1 MDAGVHTLRM
11 RNDPSP
17 ARATLRALA
26 EVLEHTLDA
35 LVTVDTLGRIRVWN
49 ARAAQVFGWSAQE
62 AVGQDFFELLVPDH
76 TRSSLNTRFAGFF
89 SQGRPE
95 ALSRVDNLVLRGR
108 EDSAVPVCLHAAV
121 VMLNEG
127 RFVNLFVKDL
137 SEEVESQARI
147 MYESQLDPLTGL
159 LNRRAFSELLSLRMN
174 QASKRGQ
181 QVGVV
186 FVDIDHLKYV
196 NDSLGHAAGDE
207 LIAEVAQRVTQVA
220 VGCSLA
226 RFGADEF
233 VVLVPDASDGTRVHD
248 VAQGILR
255 AAQEAVFLGDQ
266 PFHTSV
272 SIGVVV
278 QGHGHANA
286 DDMLRD
292 ADSAVHCAKAAGRN
306 RVVTF
311 EENMRRLAFLRVETE
326 RALRRA
332 VRNEEFFLVYQPT
345 FDAGGKLTGFEAL
358 VRWDAPERG
367 IVSPLEFIPMAEST
381 GLIVPLGS
389 WVLRQAVRTR
399 ALWGRMHPSCDDASI
414 SINISAAQLH
424 DAGFLEVLA
433 EVLAETGLPADRIVL
448 EMTESVL
455 MADAAAVT
463 ERLKQLKS
471 LGVRLAVDDFGT
483 GYSSLA
489 YLQRFPVDVL
499 KIDRAFVKNLPESQS
514 DFEIAKLVIT
524 LAKTLKLGVVA
535 EGVETLGQL
544 QALSSLGCEVFQG
557 YYFAKP
563 LGEREAGMLLASF
576 DEELVTV
583 SGVRAIAGTTA
594 DLEAQRHAR

>member
-1 MDAGVHTLRM
+1 M
-11 RNDPSP
+11 RGSP
-17 ARATLRALA
+17 PQSRATLRALA
-26 EVLEHTLDA
+26 DVLEHTLDA
-35 LVTVDTLGRIRVWN
+35 LVTVDTLGKIRVWN
-49 ARAAQVFGWSAQE
+49 VRAAQVFGWSAEE
-62 AVGQDFFELLVPDH
+62 ALGQDFFELLVPAH
-76 TRSSLNTRFAGFF
+76 IRGSLNTRFSGFF
-89 SQGRPE
+89 TQGRQE
-95 ALSRVDNLVLRGR
+95 ALGRVDNLMLRGR

-121 VMLNEG
+121 VLLSEG

-137 SEEVESQARI
+137 SDEVESQARI
-147 MYESQLDPLTGL
+147 MYEASHDPLTGL
-159 LNRRAFSELLSLRMN
+159 LNRRAFSELLGARMN
-174 QASKRGQ
+174 QATKHGQ
-181 QVGVV
+181 RVGVV

-207 LIAEVAQRVTQVA
+207 LIRVMAERVASMSA
-220 VGCSLA
+220 GCTLA

-233 VVLVPDASDGTRVHD
+233 VVAVPDAGDGSRVIE
-248 VAQGILR
+248 VADRIVR
-255 AAQEAVFLGDQ
+255 AAQEAVVLGGQ

-272 SIGVVV
+272 SVGVVV
-278 QGHGHANA
+278 QGHGHNSP
-286 DDMLRD
+286 DDLLRD
-292 ADSAVHCAKAAGRN
+292 ADSAVHSAKEGGRN
-306 RVVTF
+306 RTAVF
-311 EENMRRLAFLRVETE
+311 EEKMRRLAFQRVETE

-345 FDAGGKLTGFEAL
+345 FDAGGRLTGFEAL
-358 VRWDAPERG
+358 VRWDSPERG

-381 GLIVPLGS
+381 GLIVPLGA

-399 ALWGRMHPSCDDASI
+399 AAWGRHHPACEEATI
-414 SINISAAQLH
+414 SVNISAGQLH
-424 DAGFLEVLA
+424 DASFLNVLA
-433 EVLAETGLPADRIVL
+433 DVLAETGLPAEKIVL

-463 ERLKQLKS
+463 ERLKQLKA

-514 DFEIAKLVIT
+514 DLEIAKLVIT

-544 QALSSLGCEVFQG
+544 QALTSLGCDVFQG

-563 LGEREAGMLLASF
+563 LGEREAGMLLASLD
-576 DEELVTV
+576 DENVTDSHIRPLGAAGESEGLAV
-583 SGVRAIAGTTA
+583 AMLRAST
-594 DLEAQRHAR
+594 RMSS

>member
-1 MDAGVHTLRM
+1 M
-11 RNDPSP
+11 RGSTPTG
-17 ARATLRALA
+17 RATLSALA
-26 EVLEHTLDA
+26 DVLEHTLDP

-49 ARAAQVFGWSAQE
+49 ARAAEVFGWSPEE
-62 AVGQDFFELLVPDH
+62 AIGQDFFELLVPTH
-76 TRSSLNTRFAGFF
+76 ARRSLNTRFAGFF
-89 SQGRPE
+89 TKGRTE
-95 ALSRVDNLVLRGR
+95 ALGRVDNLVLRGR

-121 VMLNEG
+121 VLLSEG

-137 SEEVESQARI
+137 SDEVESQARM
-147 MYESQLDPLTGL
+147 MYDAQHDPLTGL
-159 LNRRAFSELLSLRMN
+159 LNRRAFAEILTLRMS
-174 QASKRGQ
+174 QATLRGQ
-181 QVGVV
+181 RVGVV

-207 LIAEVAQRVTQVA
+207 LIAEVARRVLA
-220 VGCSLA
+220 IAAGCTLT

-233 VVLVPDASDGTRVHD
+233 VIAVPDAGDGQRVMD
-248 VAQGILR
+248 LADRILR
-255 AAQEAVFLGDQ
+255 ANQEVLTVGGD

-278 QGHGHANA
+278 QGHAHAVA

-292 ADSAVHCAKAAGRN
+292 ADSAVHCAKEGGRN
-306 RVVTF
+306 RVAVF
-311 EENMRRLAFLRVETE
+311 EEGMRRLAFQRVETE

-345 FDAGGKLTGFEAL
+345 FDAQSHLTGFEAL

-367 IVSPLEFIPMAEST
+367 IVSPLEFIPLAEST
-381 GLIVPLGS
+381 GLIVPLGT
-389 WVLRQAVRTR
+389 WVLREAVRTR
-399 ALWGRMHPSCDDASI
+399 ALWGREHPACEGATI
-414 SINISAAQLH
+414 SVNISAAQLH
-424 DAGFLEVLA
+424 DASFLRALSD
-433 EVLAETGLPADRIVL
+433 VLAETGLPAEKIVL

-455 MADAAAVT
+455 MADAEAVT
-463 ERLKQLKS
+463 ARLTDLKA

-499 KIDRAFVKNLPESQS
+499 KIDRAFVKNLPHSQS

-544 QALSSLGCEVFQG
+544 EALTSLGCEVFQG

-563 LGEREAGMLLASF
+563 LGEREAGMLLASMD
-576 DEELVTV
+576 DENITDSHIRPRGAASTDEGLAVAML
-583 SGVRAIAGTTA
+583 RAST
-594 DLEAQRHAR
+594 RMSS